1 MKKIYFVALTSLLC
15 AATNVKAEEGTTS
28 VPVKMTYVNMDEPEK
43 VYGEIPEGETAIA
56 GFNKIVDGGRGKT
69 VDFGNTGWGVNYI
82 TYLEVNASAIQGN
95 ILSATL
101 TFEASG
107 STDSKRTTA
116 WGVGYNASTWS
127 STLTYNDALRGI
139 VTMGDVEWTTNKS
152 ADTFEELSFNIAE
165 AIKKANKGIATIL
178 VYETAAA
185 GGYIKNPKVEV
196 EWTTDAVYNVTFT
209 ETNGI
214 DATVTMGE
222 KNVTNGATLTDG
234 TYSFTATAAGYQDYT
249 GEFTVAGAALNVE
262 FTMTPKATLNYTVKN
277 NVNDDVKTGSCLEG
291 LSATV
296 PFSRYILATDGTVW
310 MKDAINKEYNYTFTP
325 DADNYETTLEYA
337 ATEDKG
343 VYFIEAEDIEGMTE
357 VTSGNANIRCSNA
370 AAGYAEEAVEVY
382 TLKPGSYKIE
392 TAVWG
397 KGVTIFV
404 KAGDEPII
412 TAETNGSWTKFE
424 SQEITVTADTTVSIE
439 GATASAPIDYI
450 LITDAT
456 TTAVNTI
463 KAVTGDNNWYSIDGV
478 RVVEP
483 TKAGLYIHNGKKVIV
498 K

>member
-1 MKKIYFVALTSLLC
+1 MKKIYFMALASLLC

-43 VYGEIPEGETAIA
+43 AYGEIPEGETAMA
-56 GFNKIVDGGRGKT
+56 GFNKIVNGGRGST
-69 VDFGNTGWGVNYI
+69 VEFGNTGWGVNYI
-82 TYLEVNASAIQGN
+82 TYLEVNASAIKGN

-139 VTMGDVEWTTNKS
+139 VTMGDVVSTKNKS
-152 ADTFEELSFNIAE
+152 ADAYEELSFNIAD
-165 AIKKANKGIATIL
+165 ALKKANKGIATIL

-196 EWTTDAVYNVTFT
+196 KWTTDPVYNVTFT
-209 ETNGI
+209 ETNGVE
-214 DATVTMGE
+214 ATVTMGE
-222 KNVTNGATLTDG
+222 NNVTKGATLTDG
-234 TYSFTATAAGYQDYT
+234 TYSFTATAAGYQDYE
-249 GEFTVAGAALNVE
+249 GSFTVAGSNLKVE
-262 FTMTPKATLNYTVKN
+262 YTLTPKPELNYTVKN
-277 NVNDDVKTGSCLEG
+277 NVNNDVKTGKCLEG

-296 PFSRYILATDGTVW
+296 PFSRYILASDGTVW
-310 MKDAINKEYNYTFTP
+310 MKEAINKEYNYTFTP
-325 DADNYETTLEYA
+325 DVDNFETTLEYA
-337 ATEDKG
+337 ATEEKG
-343 VYFIEAEDIEGMTE
+343 VYFVEAEAIEGMTE

-370 AAGYAEEAVEVY
+370 AAGYAEKPVAVY
-382 TLKPGSYKIE
+382 TLKPGSYKIA

-397 KGVTIFV
+397 KGVTILV
-404 KAGDEPII
+404 KAGDETVI
-412 TAETNGSWTKFE
+412 TAETTGSWTKFE
-424 SQEITVTADTTVSIE
+424 SQVINVTADTTVSIE

-456 TTAVNTI
+456 STAVNTLN
-463 KAVTGDNNWYSIDGV
+463 AAGDDNWYSIDGV
-478 RVVEP
+478 RVAEP
-483 TKAGLYIHNGKKVIV
+483 TRAGLYIHNGKKVIV